1 MRLSRDIYETGFQP
15 SFVYVH
21 SFFVIAPPL
30 IISRE
35 EIDEGVRALDESL
48 HLADRKVESL

>member
-1 MRLSRDIYETGFQP
+1 MRLPRDIYETGFQP

-48 HLADRKVESL
+48 HLADREVESL

>member
-1 MRLSRDIYETGFQP
+1 MRLPRDIYETGFQP
-15 SFVYVH
+15 SLVYVRN
-21 SFFVIAPPL
+21 FFVIAPPL